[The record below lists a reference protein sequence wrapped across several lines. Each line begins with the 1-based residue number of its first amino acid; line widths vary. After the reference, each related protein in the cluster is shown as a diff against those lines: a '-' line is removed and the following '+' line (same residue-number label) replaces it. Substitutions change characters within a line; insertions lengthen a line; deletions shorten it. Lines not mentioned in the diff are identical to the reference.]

1 MNKIISIQ
9 SHACHTIWMVAWPWP
24 WHGIDIA
31 LHCHSQFFSHTQDS
45 LQNIPTSCRALS
57 CRIAWAVGCFI
68 SFFTNLTFW
77 RLLLIFLTASCY
89 FLVNLS
95 IKHTISSAY
104 NLNLSCSVISV
115 REWIND
121 EMGIF
126 GNNQLSLLPGIIIFI
141 YRINKFLSY
150 HNIIFISNNLTE

>member
-1 MNKIISIQ
+1 MRAIRFG
-9 SHACHTIWMVAWPWP
+9 WLLG
-24 WHGIDIA
+24 HGHGMA
-31 LHCHSQFFSHTQDS
+31 LTLHCIVIHSFFHTHKTVYKIS
-45 LQNIPTSCRALS
+45 RLMSCRALS